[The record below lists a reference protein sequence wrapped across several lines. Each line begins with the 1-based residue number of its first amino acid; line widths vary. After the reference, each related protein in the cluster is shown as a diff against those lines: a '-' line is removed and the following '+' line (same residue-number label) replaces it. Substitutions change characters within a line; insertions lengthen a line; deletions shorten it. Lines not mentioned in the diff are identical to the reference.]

1 LIFVLKRERDDM
13 AETASTRETHF
24 DIIVVGSGMG
34 GLTCASLL
42 TQFYDKKVL
51 ILESHSK
58 IGGYTHS
65 FSRSVR
71 DRRVSWDVG
80 LHYVGQ
86 MGEKSSLRKV
96 MNRVTGGKVQWKK
109 LSDPHQWFIYPGLK
123 IAVPSSSDQ
132 FKSKLM
138 ELFPSEV
145 DKIGTYFMDIRRAT
159 NWANFFHMAR
169 RLPRSLQLVL
179 RFLLFW
185 GYRLAFQKTSEYFGR
200 RNFSKEL
207 SAVLDSQWGDYG
219 LPSGQSP
226 FFVNALVFT
235 HYLNGAYCPVGSS
248 QAIPQ
253 AVASVVKGG
262 GGDVRVR
269 HEVKDLLLDGDRVIG
284 VKAMNLFT
292 NELIEARAPIVI
304 SNIGLINTYQKLI
317 PELYARSTLDRISK
331 LPEPCSGVCLFL
343 TLKEPPS
350 KLGIQ
355 DQILWLFDSYDHD
368 RTWES
373 RRNILNESPSMVFLS
388 FSANSDLEG
397 KVPTAQILTFAD
409 SSSFREWGSLPLKG
423 RGAEYEGMKN
433 QISLR
438 LIEFV
443 ERSLPGF
450 KALVDFYELATP
462 LTFESYSKHPQ
473 GAIYGIPLS
482 VNRFEN
488 PWISVK
494 TPLKGLYLTGADIAG
509 PGIAGAM
516 MGGVLTLS
524 EIVGLSVFGKVF
536 RM

>member
-1 LIFVLKRERDDM
+1 MDDM
-13 AETASTRETHF
+13 AETSSGGETHF
-24 DIIVVGSGMG
+24 DVIVVGSGMG

-42 TQFYDKKVL
+42 TQFYGKKVL

-71 DRRVSWDVG
+71 DTRVSWDVG

-86 MGEKSSLRKV
+86 MGEKCSLRKV
-96 MNRVTGGKVQWKK
+96 MNQVTGGKVDWKR

-123 IAVPSSSDQ
+123 IAVPSSSHQ
-132 FKSKLM
+132 FKSKLI
-138 ELFPSEV
+138 ELFPSEA
-145 DKIGTYFMDIRRAT
+145 DKIGTYFVDVRRAT
-159 NWANFFHMAR
+159 KWANFFHMAR
-169 RLPRSLQLVL
+169 RLPRALQLFL
-179 RFLLFW
+179 KYLLFW
-185 GYRLAFQKTSEYFGR
+185 GYRLAFGKTSEYFGKR
-200 RNFSKEL
+200 DFSREL

-226 FFVNALVFT
+226 FFINALIFT
-235 HYLNGAYCPVGSS
+235 HYLNGAYYPIGTS

-253 AVASVVKGG
+253 SVANIVKGG

-284 VKAMNLFT
+284 VKALNLFT
-292 NELIEARAPIVI
+292 NELIEARASIVI
-304 SNIGLINTYQKLI
+304 SNIGLINTYRKLI
-317 PELYARSTLDRISK
+317 PELYASSTLDRISK

-350 KLGIQ
+350 KLGLQ
-355 DQILWLFDSYDHD
+355 DQIIWLFDSYEHD
-368 RTWES
+368 KTWASRTD
-373 RRNILNESPSMVFLS
+373 ILNHSPSMAFLS
-388 FSANSDLEG
+388 FSANADLDG

-409 SSSFREWGSLPLKG
+409 SSLFKEWEHLPLKN
-423 RGAEYEGMKN
+423 RGAEYGSIKN

-438 LIEFV
+438 LIELV

-450 KALVDFYELATP
+450 KSLVDFYELATP

-473 GAIYGIPLS
+473 GGIYGIPLS

-524 EIVGLSVFGKVF
+524 EIVGLSVFGKAF
-536 RM
+536 RT

>member
-1 LIFVLKRERDDM
+1 MIFVLKRERDDM

-235 HYLNGAYCPVGSS
+235 HYLNGAYYPVGAS

-253 AVASVVKGG
+253 AVANLVKGG
-262 GGDVRVR
+262 GGDIRVR

-284 VKAMNLFT
+284 VKALNLFT

>member
-1 LIFVLKRERDDM
+1 M

-71 DRRVSWDVG
+71 DVRVSWDVG

-235 HYLNGAYCPVGSS
+235 HYLNGAYYPVGAS

-253 AVASVVKGG
+253 AVANLVKGG
-262 GGDVRVR
+262 GGDIRVR

-284 VKAMNLFT
+284 VKALNLFT

>member
-1 LIFVLKRERDDM
+1 M

-71 DRRVSWDVG
+71 DVRVSWDVG

-96 MNRVTGGKVQWKK
+96 MNRVTGGKVHWKK

-138 ELFPSEV
+138 ELFPSEA

-185 GYRLAFQKTSEYFGR
+185 GYRLAFGKTSEYFGKR
-200 RNFSKEL
+200 KFSKEL
-207 SAVLDSQWGDYG
+207 RAVLDSQWGDYG

-284 VKAMNLFT
+284 VKALNLFT

-488 PWISVK
+488 PWISAK

-536 RM
+536 RT

>member
-1 LIFVLKRERDDM
+1 M

-284 VKAMNLFT
+284 VKALNLFT